1 MGKEDTREE
10 PPMDEL
16 LRMRDHIKFNEWS
29 EDERRKRDRWNRYGQ
44 ARVEIPQGVKL
55 GRRGSNGT
63 DYEA

>member
-10 PPMDEL
+10 PPPDEL
-16 LRMRDHIKFNEWS
+16 IRLRDAIKAKLS
-29 EDERRKRDRWNRYGQ
+29 EEERIKKDQWNRYGQ

-55 GRRGSNGT
+55 GRRGSNGK